1 MLSSAAFNALLKTLE
16 EPPSHAIFILAT
28 TEPHKLPRTVASR
41 TQHFPFRLVPRDTLM
56 SHLSDIAGREEIA
69 IRDDALQLLAEVAEG
84 SVRDGISLL
93 DQIAS
98 GHSGEITVEDIR
110 LLIGLAHYEQ
120 LQQLLRCIIMG
131 QSGEMIAAMDELY
144 AAGVSS
150 RQLLKQL
157 LDEGRLQLRE
167 RLHENNDEAARLRNL
182 LESLSAIP
190 PQTQQLDIAIEA
202 RLVRV
207 AWGDGPATATSSA
220 ETTKDKASEQTD
232 QAEGKHARASKPKNA
247 SKRNGRGKGSQHKTQ
262 QRGADSE
269 ADSPAHAE
277 ADSTGGDEPAASSGM
292 QSVWIDALSRVK
304 REHVSLYG
312 LLRNVEVD
320 ITDSVCTLTARF
332 QFHYRRLQHPETQ
345 AAITAA
351 LRAASGRDME
361 LVVENA
367 SRTATSSASPAEENQ
382 DTSDAADQVLD
393 ILGGEIV

>member
-41 TQHFPFRLVPRDTLM
+41 TQHFPFRLVSRDTLM

-120 LQQLLRCIIMG
+120 LQQLLRYIIMG

-167 RLHENNDEAARLRNL
+167 RLHEDNDEAARLRNL

-207 AWGDGPATATSSA
+207 AWGDGPAAATSAA

-232 QAEGKHARASKPKNA
+232 QAEGKHAPASKPKNA
-247 SKRNGRGKGSQHKTQ
+247 SKRNGRGKGSQHKTR
-262 QRGADSE
+262 QRDADSE
-269 ADSPAHAE
+269 ANSSAHAE
-277 ADSTGGDEPAASSGM
+277 TDTTGGGPDASSGM
-292 QSVWIDALSRVK
+292 QSVWVDALSRVK

-361 LVVENA
+361 LVIENA
-367 SRTATSSASPAEENQ
+367 SRAATSSASPAEEDQ
-382 DTSDAADQVLD
+382 DTSDAAGQVLD